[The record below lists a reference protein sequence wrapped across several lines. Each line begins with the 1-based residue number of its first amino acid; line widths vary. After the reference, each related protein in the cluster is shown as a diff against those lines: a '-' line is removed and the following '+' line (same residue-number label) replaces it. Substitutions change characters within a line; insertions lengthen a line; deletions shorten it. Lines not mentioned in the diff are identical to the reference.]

1 MMILWTL
8 INHFIACEQD
18 LFRQWSIPGL
28 HALALVHSNEGRLQS
43 GYATR
48 QQQPATKF
56 KLTILYS
63 YATSK

>member
-28 HALALVHSNEGRLQS
+28 HALALVHSNKGRLQS

-48 QQQPATKF
+48 QQQPAT
-56 KLTILYS
+56 
-63 YATSK
+63 